1 MRTYYDGP
9 DALVTENHFIWRTDP
24 VRAFIIGDLRD
35 VRLVQREV
43 GSPRVIIALA
53 AVAAAALIVAPGWLL
68 VHTMAGRLVLIGAA
82 VAAVSLATLG
92 RRSVHQWEL
101 RAAYQSREVVI
112 YTALE
117 IRTFNQVT
125 RALRRSVEAAG
136 RTGGH
141 HRMATTR

>member
-9 DALVTENHFIWRTDP
+9 DALITENHFIWRTDP

-43 GSPRVIIALA
+43 GSPRLIIVLA
-53 AVAAAALIVAPGWLL
+53 AMAAAAMIVAPGWLL
-68 VHTMAGRLVLIGAA
+68 VHTMVGRLVLVGAA
-82 VAAVSLATLG
+82 AAAVSLATLG

-101 RAAYQSREVVI
+101 RAAYQSREVVL
-112 YTALE
+112 YTTLE

-125 RALRRSVEAAG
+125 RALRRSVEATDRARG
-136 RTGGH
+136 RQ
-141 HRMATTR
+141 RMAAA

>member
-24 VRAFIIGDLRD
+24 LRAFVIADLRD
-35 VRLVQREV
+35 VRLVQRDV

-53 AVAAAALIVAPGWLL
+53 AMAAAALIVAPGWLL
-68 VHTMAGRLVLIGAA
+68 LHSTPGRLVLVGAA
-82 VAAVSLATLG
+82 AVAVSLATLG

-101 RAAYQSREVVI
+101 RAAYQSREVVL
-112 YTALE
+112 YTTLE

-125 RALRRSVEAAG
+125 RALRRSIEATG
-136 RTGGH
+136 RVRGH
-141 HRMATTR
+141 HRMAAA

>member
-24 VRAFIIGDLRD
+24 LRAFIIGDLRD
-35 VRLVQREV
+35 VRLVQRDV
-43 GSPRVIIALA
+43 GSPRMIIGLA

-68 VHTMAGRLVLIGAA
+68 LHTMGGRLVLVGAA
-82 VAAVSLATLG
+82 VAAVTLATLG

-101 RAAYQSREVVI
+101 RAAYQSREVVL
-112 YTALE
+112 YTTLE

-125 RALRRSVEAAG
+125 RALRRAIESAERPRG
-136 RTGGH
+136 NY
-141 HRMATTR
+141 RMAAA

>member
-24 VRAFIIGDLRD
+24 VRAFVVSDLRD
-35 VRLVQREV
+35 VRLVQRDV
-43 GSPRVIIALA
+43 GSPRVIVALA

-68 VHTMAGRLVLIGAA
+68 IHTMIGRLVVLGAA
-82 VAAVSLATLG
+82 LAAVGLATLG

-101 RAAYQSREVVI
+101 RAAYQAREVVL
-112 YTALE
+112 YTTLE

-125 RALRRSVEAAG
+125 RALRRAVEGAERARGHYGMAA
-136 RTGGH
+136 
-141 HRMATTR
+141 A

>member
-1 MRTYYDGP
+1 MRTFYDGP

-24 VRAFIIGDLRD
+24 QRGFIIGDLRD
-35 VRLVQREV
+35 VRLVQRDV

-68 VHTMAGRLVLIGAA
+68 LDTMVGRLVLLGAA
-82 VAAVSLATLG
+82 VAAVSLATVG

-101 RAAYQSREVVI
+101 RAVYQSREVVL
-112 YTALE
+112 YSTLE

-125 RALRRSVEAAG
+125 RALRRSVEATARAG
-136 RTGGH
+136 VHR
-141 HRMATTR
+141 RMAAAR

>member
-24 VRAFIIGDLRD
+24 LRAFIIGDLRD
-35 VRLVQREV
+35 VRLVQRDV
-43 GSPRVIIALA
+43 GSPRVIILMA
-53 AVAAAALIVAPGWLL
+53 AAAAAALIIAPGWLL
-68 VHTMAGRLVLIGAA
+68 LHTMTGRLVLVGAA

-101 RAAYQSREVVI
+101 RAAYQSREVVL
-112 YTALE
+112 YTTLE

-125 RALRRSVEAAG
+125 RALRRAIESAARARG
-136 RTGGH
+136 
-141 HRMATTR
+141 MAPA